1 MKFLDK
7 NPLVSVII
15 VNYNNAPLLDQSVK
29 SILCQTYKNIEIIVV
44 DDKSTDNS
52 IDELNK
58 YKKKIK
64 IIKNKKKKRQGSY
77 NQFNS
82 YYNGYLRSKG
92 KYLFFLDSDDYFKK
106 NKVQYLVNQF
116 KQTKANLIFDLP
128 IIKFKKKIVFSKFK
142 QKRFIFSGWPRFSP
156 QSCISIK
163 KKYAKEI
170 FNNVRLYKFESIWL
184 DFRIAIY
191 HFLKN
196 KELFVLNKHLTYY
209 RQLDNSAS
217 KNFKTLS
224 KNWWFRR
231 VQAHEFVD
239 FFSIKLNQNKKMNL
253 DKFITKL
260 VIFFL
265 K

>member
-1 MKFLDK
+1 M
-7 NPLVSVII
+7 
-15 VNYNNAPLLDQSVK
+15 
-29 SILCQTYKNIEIIVV
+29 
-44 DDKSTDNS
+44 
-52 IDELNK
+52 
-58 YKKKIK
+58 
-64 IIKNKKKKRQGSY
+64 
-77 NQFNS
+77 
-82 YYNGYLRSKG
+82 
-92 KYLFFLDSDDYFKK
+92 FFLDSDDYFKK

-128 IIKFKKKIVFSKFK
+128 IIKFKKKIVFNKFK

-260 VIFFL
+260 VIFF
-265 K
+265 